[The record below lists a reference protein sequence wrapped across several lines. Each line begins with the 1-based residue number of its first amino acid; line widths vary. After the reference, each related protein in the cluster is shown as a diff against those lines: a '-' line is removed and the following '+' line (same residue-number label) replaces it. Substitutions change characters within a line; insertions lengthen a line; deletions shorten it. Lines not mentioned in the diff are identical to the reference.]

1 MEVRATPGT
10 LKAWICMKVFGLL
23 MYFWPDSF
31 ELLAECDLCGAR
43 ITERAIAG
51 HFRYFHPETLCEP

>member
-1 MEVRATPGT
+1 MEVRATQGT

-31 ELLAECDLCGAR
+31 ELLCECDLCGDQY
-43 ITERAIAG
+43 TEMAIAG
-51 HFRYFHPETLCEP
+51 HNRYFHRISA